1 MSMAAPA
8 SAIVANPAP
17 ISLAAINIL
26 ITIFIHRLQPF
37 NRNFHYDY
45 LVMTYTPLG
54 SIDRRF
60 VQF

>member
-37 NRNFHYDY
+37 NRNFHFDLLITAYKD
-45 LVMTYTPLG
+45 
-54 SIDRRF
+54 
-60 VQF
+60 